1 MKYLLAS
8 LFFITTSISADSLLS
23 SPKISLNDAGLR
35 VIELK
40 VKDTNLDDEDIQL
53 LEYRSEELIDNS
65 KIEYEVKNEV
75 IDLTASFPIYK
86 NL

>member
-1 MKYLLAS
+1 MKYLLTS
-8 LFFITTSISADSLLS
+8 LFFIATSINADSLLS
-23 SPKISLNDAGLR
+23 SPKISLNDEGLR

-65 KIEYEVKNEV
+65 KIN
-75 IDLTASFPIYK
+75 TRS
-86 NL
+86 

>member
-1 MKYLLAS
+1 MKYLLTS

-40 VKDTNLDDEDIQL
+40 EFEIFIFL
-53 LEYRSEELIDNS
+53 LS
-65 KIEYEVKNEV
+65 
-75 IDLTASFPIYK
+75 
-86 NL
+86 

>member
-1 MKYLLAS
+1 MKYLLTS
-8 LFFITTSISADSLLS
+8 LFFITTSISAESLLS

-53 LEYRSEELIDNS
+53 HE
-65 KIEYEVKNEV
+65 
-75 IDLTASFPIYK
+75 
-86 NL
+86 